1 VLGLAC
7 GPKGLA
13 PESYYRLWEAKT
25 MWGGGG
31 GGGGAQGLEDI
42 KGNPSILVQLNAW
55 DLG

>member
-1 VLGLAC
+1 MLGLAC

-25 MWGGGG
+25 RW
-31 GGGGAQGLEDI
+31 GGGGAQRLEDI